1 MMPLETSG
9 STPLSPESN
18 LDQRLTVSH
27 PVIDAWLRAVNAH
40 SVDAVCS
47 LYAPEAILLPTLSDV
62 IRDTPDRI
70 RDYFESFLNRKNLSA
85 TLRNCYVQEYSE
97 IWNWAKKSHRRK
109 NPPVASCRKEKNL
122 LPSLSVRLA
131 LRPSELRAR
140 AVASSLRSRDRPN
153 GRTGS
158 MPDRRRVP
166 HRFPT

>member
-97 IWNWAKKSHRRK
+97 IKIDSGIYEFKWESDTMGLMQFA
-109 NPPVASCRKEKNL
+109 
-122 LPSLSVRLA
+122 
-131 LRPSELRAR
+131 RAR
-140 AVASSLRSRDRPN
+140 FTFVIREEQIVEHHSSMASK
-153 GRTGS
+153 
-158 MPDRRRVP
+158 
-166 HRFPT
+166 FPE